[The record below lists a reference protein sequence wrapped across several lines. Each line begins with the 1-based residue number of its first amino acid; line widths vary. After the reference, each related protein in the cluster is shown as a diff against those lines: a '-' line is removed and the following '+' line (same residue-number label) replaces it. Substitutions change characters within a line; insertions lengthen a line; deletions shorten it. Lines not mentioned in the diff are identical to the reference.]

1 MIEKGAAAIYGINY
15 YELGK
20 KAAHQADKILKGEKV
35 GDIPIEYLTDSKSNL
50 NDNIINDLNL
60 NDPRKR

>member
-50 NDNIINDLNL
+50 NDKLLMI
-60 NDPRKR
+60 